1 MKGHM
6 ATLPWNEIAGAI
18 VAIPF
23 TLADGRRLAGGTHL
37 TADEVKALGNHR
49 VLIRNEYIKVYPPHG
64 ETAHVSEARHVVH
77 CGGGNF
83 DVIAG
88 RKLNDKPLTKDE
100 AHALARSG
108 VN

>member
-1 MKGHM
+1 M
-6 ATLPWNEIAGAI
+6 ATLPWNEIGGGI

-23 TLADGRRLAGGTHL
+23 VLSDGTRLAGGTHL
-37 TADEVKALGNHR
+37 SAADIEAMGNAR
-49 VLIRNEYIKVYPPHG
+49 TLIRNEYIKVYPPHG
-64 ETAHVSEARHVVH
+64 ATAHVSEVRHVVH

-100 AHALARSG
+100 AHALARAGS
-108 VN
+108 N

>member
-1 MKGHM
+1 M
-6 ATLPWNEIAGAI
+6 ATLPWNEIGGGI

-37 TADEVKALGNHR
+37 TGAEVKALGNHR
-49 VLIRNEYIKVYPPHG
+49 TLIRNEFIKVYPPHG
-64 ETAHVSEARHVVH
+64 ESAPVSETRHVVH

-100 AHALARSG
+100 AHALAKAG
-108 VN
+108 AN